1 MATNAKLADGVYYGW
16 IMVAICMFTL
26 MLTVGI
32 TMNIFGLYVLP
43 VSEAYG
49 LSRASVNTGMIL
61 MNAGA
66 AVSAL
71 LVGRMLDRYPIRM
84 IMGGSGLILAASL
97 ITLGLSTN
105 IWLSAAVIAFPVGL
119 AMSGVG
125 TLTAPAL
132 VARWFTIH
140 RGRAMGL
147 TMMGMSGG
155 TILIVPQVAWLIDTI
170 GWRYSL
176 VVLGSVA
183 GVLISALMPFVR
195 NGPGADD
202 HETPAA
208 HTTQAEAVIQEHADA
223 QRTRL
228 TTRQL
233 LTQPVFWAIGLS
245 TGFTM
250 AAFQGIL
257 VSLIPIGQE
266 AGLSITKAATLI
278 SGLGAA
284 ALVSKLFV
292 VWAGDKF
299 DRPLLLAVLYVL
311 MGVASAMLL
320 FAHDYPMLLAS
331 CALIGVSAGATMPL
345 FLALL
350 ADRFGALSFGTANG
364 NITFVIAV
372 LSACAVRFSGEVFD
386 RTGGYAIM
394 FYAFI
399 AMTALS
405 AFLMLSVRGGGSR
418 ADAASGAALN
428 NVRVQGR
435 D

>member
-1 MATNAKLADGVYYGW
+1 MATSAKPARRVYYGW

-26 MLTVGI
+26 MLTVGM
-32 TMNIFGLYVLP
+32 TMNAFGLYVLP

-71 LVGRMLDRYPIRM
+71 LVGQLLDRYPVRL

-97 ITLGLSTN
+97 ITLGLSRN
-105 IWLSAAVIAFPVGL
+105 IWLSAAVISFPVGL

-132 VARWFTIH
+132 VARWFTVH

-147 TMMGMSGG
+147 TMMGMSAG

-176 VVLGSVA
+176 VALGCVA

-195 NGPGADD
+195 NGPGPDD
-202 HETPAA
+202 RETSDSDDGQDPAA
-208 HTTQAEAVIQEHADA
+208 QKQVDA
-223 QRTRL
+223 AGPAL

-233 LTQPVFWAIGLS
+233 LARPAFWAIGLS
-245 TGFTM
+245 TAFTM
-250 AAFQGIL
+250 AVFQGIL
-257 VSLIPIGQE
+257 VSLIPIGHG
-266 AGLSITKAATLI
+266 AGFSTTKGATLI
-278 SGLGAA
+278 SGLGIAA
-284 ALVSKLFV
+284 VISKMLVA
-292 VWAGDKF
+292 WAGDKF
-299 DRPLLLAVLYVL
+299 NRPLLLAMLYAL
-311 MGVASAMLL
+311 MAAASVALL
-320 FAHDYPMLLAS
+320 FAHSYPMLLAS
-331 CALIGVSAGATMPL
+331 CALVGVSAGATMPL
-345 FLALL
+345 YLALL
-350 ADRFGALSFGTANG
+350 ADQFGARSFGVANG

-372 LSACAVRFSGEVFD
+372 ISACAVRFSGEVFD
-386 RTGGYAIM
+386 RTGGYAVM

-399 AMTALS
+399 AITVLS
-405 AFLMLSVRGGGSR
+405 ACLMLSVRGTGNR
-418 ADAASGAALN
+418 AALAPAL
-428 NVRVQGR
+428 R
-435 D
+435 